1 MSDRSPPVTNE
12 QRRHQRIG
20 FDEPLPISI
29 GHRGERSVGSLE
41 NLSLGGLMFRSKLQL
56 SVGETIGC
64 EFCVF
69 DSPLID
75 IVATVA
81 SKVGEGLY
89 GVRFQAGPM
98 SQHLIDDAI
107 NSAIHKGKA
116 TIISIHNVSGSKVMR
131 VAGGLTAAN
140 SNDFLHAVER
150 VGVAEIGPVRGHAD
164 RQGRRRPVCA
174 RRNPLWHQRR
184 APLALRPRSLESS
197 LRWLRS
203 YPGRS

>member
-1 MSDRSPPVTNE
+1 MSNHPTATAVE

-75 IVATVA
+75 IAATVA

-107 NSAIHKGKA
+107 NSAIRKGKA
-116 TIISIHNVSGSKVMR
+116 TIISIHNVNGSKVMR

-140 SNDFLHAVER
+140 SNDFLHGVTR
-150 VGVAEIGPVRGHAD
+150 VGVAEIDLSEVTLIDKEGVALCALAVSRYGVSAE
-164 RQGRRRPVCA
+164 RRSPCVQA
-174 RRNPLWHQRR
+174 AWSHP
-184 APLALRPRSLESS
+184 
-197 LRWLRS
+197 
-203 YPGRS
+203 

>member
-1 MSDRSPPVTNE
+1 MSDRPLPAANE

-20 FDEPLPISI
+20 FDEALPISI
-29 GHRGERSVGSLE
+29 GHHGERSVGSLE

-56 SVGETIGC
+56 SVGEIVGC

-89 GVRFQAGPM
+89 GVRFHAGPM
-98 SQHLIDDAI
+98 SQHLIEDAI
-107 NSAIHKGKA
+107 SSAIRKGKA
-116 TIISIHNVSGSKVMR
+116 TIISIHNVNGSKIMR

-140 SNDFLHAVER
+140 SNDFMHAVAR
-150 VGVAEIGPVRGHAD
+150 VGVAEIDLSEVTLIDKEGVALCTLAVTRYGVNA
-164 RQGRRRPVCA
+164 A
-174 RRNPLWHQRR
+174 RR
-184 APLALRPRSLESS
+184 SS
-197 LRWLRS
+197 CVQAAWNH
-203 YPGRS
+203 P